1 MVSSIKFIFLLF
13 LYSQSLHY
21 NEGVKKIIKDIRFML
36 GFGVGI
42 YWKFT
47 WTIFIPLALL
57 VRNDYFGT
65 QLKDGYL
72 LILGASKGY
81 FYLRNDKLRTT

>member
-1 MVSSIKFIFLLF
+1 
-13 LYSQSLHY
+13 
-21 NEGVKKIIKDIRFML
+21 ML

-57 VRNDYFGT
+57 VRNGYFGT

-72 LILGASKGY
+72 LILGASNKGH
-81 FYLRNDKLRTT
+81 FYIRNGKLRTT